1 MFGAIE
7 AGGTKFVC
15 AVGTCL
21 NDLHIVNFPTTAPE
35 ETLSKC
41 FEFFDSYKE
50 NLRAIGI
57 GSFGPID
64 LNLQSASYGY
74 ITDTPK
80 AGWSNTD
87 FVGPFRQRYQVPV
100 AFDTDV
106 NVAAVGEFVSGAAQ
120 GVKNFI
126 YITIGT
132 GIGGGAMVNG
142 QLVHGLVHTE
152 MGHIFL
158 VKHER
163 DSFQGSCPFHGDRCF
178 EGLASGPAIEARWH
192 ARGENLGD
200 DHIAWKIESDYIA
213 KALINYTFCYSP
225 EMIVLGGSISL
236 RPGIIELVRKA
247 FLTYMGGYIK
257 HDRLSLGIDQ
267 YIVLPGLKE
276 QAGIYGALKLA
287 ENMKDPF

>member
-1 MFGAIE
+1 MYGAIE

-21 NDLHIVNFPTTAPE
+21 NDLTIVCFPTTTPG

-41 FEFFDSYKE
+41 FGFFDNYSKD
-50 NLRAIGI
+50 LRAIGI
-57 GSFGPID
+57 GSFGPVD
-64 LNLQSASYGY
+64 LNSESTSYGY

-87 FVGPFRQRYQVPV
+87 FVGPFRQRYQVPI

-106 NVAAVGEFVSGAAQ
+106 NAAAVGEFASGAAQ
-120 GVKNFI
+120 GVENFI

-152 MGHIFL
+152 MGHVFL
-158 VKHER
+158 VKHEQ
-163 DSFQGSCPFHGDRCF
+163 DTFSGSCPFHGDRCF
-178 EGLASGPAIEARWH
+178 EGLASGPAIEAHWH
-192 ARGENLGD
+192 DRGENLED
-200 DHIAWKIESDYIA
+200 DHIAWQIESDYIA

-225 EMIVLGGSISL
+225 EMIVLG
-236 RPGIIELVRKA
+236 EV
-247 FLTYMGGYIK
+247 
-257 HDRLSLGIDQ
+257 
-267 YIVLPGLKE
+267 
-276 QAGIYGALKLA
+276 
-287 ENMKDPF
+287 